1 VKRFL
6 DLVKEGNIDQVVQ
19 EHKTHGYD
27 MAQLLDEANYK
38 QTPMF
43 STALI
48 RSDDQAVRM
57 ARVLREMGVRTDQP
71 DNLNHTALYYS
82 AREGKLNLIDFLV

>member
-1 VKRFL
+1 MKRFL

-19 EHKTHGYD
+19 EHKTQGYD
-27 MAQLLDEANYK
+27 MTQLLDEANYK

-71 DNLNHTALYYS
+71 DNLNQTALYYS